1 MSIGIGDVPISQQP
15 TVRLASYAQAR
26 EAMRNRNLR
35 QGLYDE
41 GKALMEKVIVNLHAN
56 EHTTRR
62 RLENRLFRRETF
74 VHWEKNLIPD
84 SVMMSIAPYVGGGS
98 IDMVELARTTM
109 MRIAADIAGI
119 DLGDDPARFP
129 RLAGLMARMARAANV
144 NHFIGDKSEV
154 IADGNDALATYK
166 REFFDPACAVRSE
179 AVRRR
184 DAGEIGDDD
193 LPKDV
198 LTTLLANQRNLEIPM
213 QHILQE
219 IAYYP
224 WVGSHS
230 TSGAFVNLMDHV
242 FEWLDARPSD
252 REVFINDIT
261 RLQRLGFES
270 LRLHPASPVS
280 ERVAMADVTLA
291 DGTHIP
297 AGTRVIVELK
307 LANRDESVFGDDAN
321 DFNPDRTVPEDVSMW
336 GLSFGTGFHACVG
349 QEVAGGTDLGG
360 DDTGVPLHGAIAT
373 MAQILLRHGVRRD
386 PERPA
391 KRDMQSVRQHFLEYP
406 VLLG

>member
-1 MSIGIGDVPISQQP
+1 MSIGIGDVPIAEQP
-15 TVRLASYAQAR
+15 TIRLASYAQAR

-41 GKALMEKVIVNLHAN
+41 GKALMKKVIVNLHAN

-74 VHWEKNLIPD
+74 VHWERNLIPD
-84 SVMMSIAPYVGGGS
+84 SVMASITPHVGGGS
-98 IDMVELARTTM
+98 IDMVGLARTTM

-119 DLGDDPARFP
+119 DLGNDPARFP

-166 REFFDPACAVRSE
+166 QEFFDPACTVRSE

-252 REVFINDIT
+252 REVFVNDIT

-307 LANRDESVFGDDAN
+307 LANRDESVFGSDAN
-321 DFNPDRTVPEDVSMW
+321 EFNPDRTVPEDVSLW

-373 MAQILLRHGVRRD
+373 MAQILLRHDVRRD
-386 PERPA
+386 PEHPA

>member
-1 MSIGIGDVPISQQP
+1 MSIGIGDVPISEQP

-26 EAMRNRNLR
+26 DAMRNRNLR

-74 VHWEKNLIPD
+74 AHWERNLIPD
-84 SVMMSIAPYVGGGS
+84 SVMASIAPHVGGGS
-98 IDMVELARTTM
+98 IDMVDLARTTM
-109 MRIAADIAGI
+109 MHIAADIAGI
-119 DLGDDPARFP
+119 DLGNDPARFP

-154 IADGNDALATYK
+154 IDDGNDALATYK
-166 REFFDPACAVRSE
+166 REFFDPACEVRSE

-242 FEWLDARPSD
+242 FEWLDARPAD
-252 REVFINDIT
+252 RDLFVNDIT

-307 LANRDESVFGDDAN
+307 LANRDESVFGPDAN
-321 DFNPDRTVPEDVSMW
+321 EFNPDRTVPDDVSLW

-386 PERPA
+386 PDRPA
-391 KRDMQSVRQHFLEYP
+391 RRDMQSVRQHFIEYP

>member
-1 MSIGIGDVPISQQP
+1 MSIGIGDVPISEQP

-26 EAMRNRNLR
+26 DAMRNRNLR

-144 NHFIGDKSEV
+144 NHFIGDKREV
-154 IADGNDALATYK
+154 IDDGNDALATYK
-166 REFFDPACAVRSE
+166 REFFDPACSVRSE

-198 LTTLLANQRNLEIPM
+198 LTTLLANQRP
-213 QHILQE
+213 
-219 IAYYP
+219 
-224 WVGSHS
+224 
-230 TSGAFVNLMDHV
+230 
-242 FEWLDARPSD
+242 
-252 REVFINDIT
+252 
-261 RLQRLGFES
+261 
-270 LRLHPASPVS
+270 
-280 ERVAMADVTLA
+280 
-291 DGTHIP
+291 
-297 AGTRVIVELK
+297 
-307 LANRDESVFGDDAN
+307 
-321 DFNPDRTVPEDVSMW
+321 
-336 GLSFGTGFHACVG
+336 
-349 QEVAGGTDLGG
+349 
-360 DDTGVPLHGAIAT
+360 
-373 MAQILLRHGVRRD
+373 
-386 PERPA
+386 
-391 KRDMQSVRQHFLEYP
+391 
-406 VLLG
+406 

>member
-1 MSIGIGDVPISQQP
+1 MSIGIGDVPISEQP

-41 GKALMEKVIVNLHAN
+41 GRALMEKVIVNLHGN

-74 VHWEKNLIPD
+74 VHWEQNLIPD
-84 SVMMSIAPYVGGGS
+84 SVMMSIAPHIGGQS
-98 IDMVELARTTM
+98 IDMVDLARTTM

-119 DLGDDPARFP
+119 DLGNDPARFP

-144 NHFIGDKSEV
+144 NHFIGDKNEV
-154 IADGNDALATYK
+154 INDGNDALATY
-166 REFFDPACAVRSE
+166 RSEFFDPACAVRSE
-179 AVRRR
+179 AVSRR

-198 LTTLLANQRNLEIPM
+198 LTTLLANQRNLEMPM
-213 QHILQE
+213 QHIIQE

-242 FEWLDARPSD
+242 FEWLDEHPGD
-252 REVFINDIT
+252 RELFVNDVT

-307 LANRDESVFGDDAN
+307 MANRDESVFGSDAN
-321 DFNPDRTVPEDVSMW
+321 EFNPDRTVPEDVSLW

-373 MAQILLRHGVRRD
+373 MAQILLRHGVRRN

-391 KRDMQSVRQHFLEYP
+391 VRDMQSVRQHFLEYP